1 MKVSGKSSN
10 NSRIF
15 LSGEG
20 VSNDVD
26 DSQVGDADNSQVGSA
41 DTPQS
46 GGAEIKNLMVNR
58 QVFVKL
64 LVC

>member
-1 MKVSGKSSN
+1 M
-10 NSRIF
+10 
-15 LSGEG
+15 SGEG

-26 DSQVGDADNSQVGSA
+26 DSQVGDAGDADKGSA